1 MKIIINESQ
10 LDIFQRL
17 VEGEVQLNDGNVKK
31 CEGSEVGTS
40 ATITDSDGDP
50 KNGKDVYT
58 DEFAETQSNQNI
70 WTGPVV
76 FRRG

>member
-17 VEGEVQLNDGNVKK
+17 VEGEVQLNGGNVKEYK
-31 CEGSEVGTS
+31 GSEVGNS
-40 ATITDSDGDP
+40 ATITDPDGN
-50 KNGKDVYT
+50 KKYGKEVST
-58 DEFAETQSNQNI
+58 DEDAGTLCNQNN